1 MNCFLVTYTIKIEI
15 YAVDLEIDQDKH
27 AHLLLLIQVK
37 SAVPKVW
44 VAKGLK
50 MDSATMIQICQ
61 NELFLFIFQ
70 VLSIPSKTELLRHT
84 HFIWLRL
91 IKTELLHHKWFSEN
105 FNGSTATSRN

>member
-27 AHLLLLIQVK
+27 AHLFLLIQVK

-61 NELFLFIFQ
+61 NELFSF
-70 VLSIPSKTELLRHT
+70 
-84 HFIWLRL
+84 HF
-91 IKTELLHHKWFSEN
+91 SSS
-105 FNGSTATSRN
+105 FNSVKDWIIASYAFHLASPY